1 MKFSESERA
10 ALNFKTPPRRD
21 VAMLPSNGYLVLAFK
36 TDNPGAWLMHCHI
49 AWHVSQG
56 LAVQFLE
63 RKSEIENVME
73 LSHLDETCKDWDDY
87 YITSP
92 HKKEDS
98 GL

>member
-1 MKFSESERA
+1 
-10 ALNFKTPPRRD
+10 
-21 VAMLPSNGYLVLAFK
+21 MLPSNGYLVLAFK

-63 RKSEIENVME
+63 RKTDINLAG
-73 LSHLDETCKDWDDY
+73 LSHLNETCTDWDNY